1 MKKMNMHREDAIV
14 PHLPYRLMKNVC
26 KDSEKIV
33 FLNDKNLELFK
44 GYKAY
49 VQMNRQGEIHVTITG
64 LTKQNATVFFEN
76 LKALDPK
83 EIVSDNKR

>member
-1 MKKMNMHREDAIV
+1 MNKMSLRKEEAIV
-14 PHLPYRLMKNVC
+14 PRTPYWLMKNLA

-33 FLNDKNLELFK
+33 FLNDKNLEQFK

-64 LTKQNATVFFEN
+64 LTKQNATIFFDN

-83 EIVSDNKR
+83 EIVSDNK